1 MKRSWCALACGVA
14 LLLSAPGIASEE
26 APSNAPEKRDPAQ
39 MGVADI
45 TACMRANV
53 VDRGSLREI
62 ELRTVDREGNSQKL
76 RMKLFW
82 KPAKDGATARTV
94 LRIVEP
100 ADSAGAAY
108 LGISKPEGD
117 EVYLYMPALDRV
129 QRVTGDQK
137 RSLFGTDFSY
147 ADVEQVQAL
156 AQSGETKRLADER
169 VFDRAAFVLDV
180 ATDMQASGYTRI
192 KSYVDQATCTLL
204 KAEFFVVSGEPKK
217 VLEADLSTLVSI
229 EPWWLMLGYSME
241 NRRTGTSTELSL
253 SNVYL
258 LEQLPEALFDP
269 ASFYRITP

>member
-1 MKRSWCALACGVA
+1 MKRSWCVLGCGVA
-14 LLLSAPGIASEE
+14 FLLAAGIVSAQ
-26 APSNAPEKRDPAQ
+26 APSEKRDPAQ
-39 MGVADI
+39 MGIADI

-62 ELRTVDREGNSQKL
+62 ELRSVDREGNSQKL

-82 KPAKDGATARTV
+82 KPAKDGAVARTV
-94 LRIVEP
+94 LHVIEP

-108 LGISKPEGD
+108 LAISKPEGD

-129 QRVTGDQK
+129 QRVTGDQN

-156 AQSGETKRLADER
+156 AESGKTKRLADEK

-180 ATDMQASGYTRI
+180 ATDIESSGYTRI

-204 KAEFFVVSGEPKK
+204 KSEFFVVSSEPKK
-217 VLEADLSTLVSI
+217 VLEADISTLVSI
-229 EPWWLMLGYSME
+229 EPWWLVLGYTME
-241 NRRTGTSTELSL
+241 NRRTGTNTELTL

-269 ASFYRITP
+269 ATFYRVTP